1 LQLEVKVLWQRGIF
15 MNGKAKMLAQYSVA
29 FLNAGQQSFFPAPWF
44 MTHWYV
50 NLAERYE
57 CWHYLRA
64 NLRVP

>member
-1 LQLEVKVLWQRGIF
+1 
-15 MNGKAKMLAQYSVA
+15 MNGKAKLLAQYSVA